1 MSHYAPPLRD
11 MLFAMKELGGLDAVL
26 AQPGHEELSADVVEA
41 ILDEASKFAS
51 NVLAP
56 INKQGD
62 VQGCRWDQGVV
73 TTADGFKEAYK
84 GFCESG
90 WNGMPART
98 EFGGQG
104 MPTLLSTAVLEM
116 WKSSNMAFSL
126 CQMLTLGAVEAIAH
140 HGSPALKERY
150 LPAMVEGRWTGTM
163 NITEPQAG
171 SDLAAIR
178 SKAVAEGEHWRISG
192 TKIFIT
198 WGEHD
203 MAQNIVHLV
212 LARLPDAPP
221 GVKGISLFLC
231 PKFLVNADGS
241 LGERNDLVCASIEHK
256 MGIHGSATAVM
267 SFGEG
272 LGAVGW
278 LIGEPHQGLACM
290 FTMMN
295 HARLNVGLEGVAI
308 SERAYQQARAFA
320 LDRVQGKTLG
330 RSADPSAAG
339 SAAIIGHP
347 DVRRMLMD
355 MKARVEAMRALAYY
369 TAGQMD
375 RAHGH
380 ADPMQRQVA
389 QTLVDLLIPVVKGWC
404 TENALGITSDGVQIH
419 GGMGFIEETGASQH
433 LRDARITTIYE
444 GTTGIQANDLIGR
457 KLARDGGAAMKRL
470 IATMVAD
477 ADSVAAIG
485 KAGDTTL
492 AGMAAALDVG
502 LRALG
507 DATEGMLAMPARDAA
522 AGAVPYLKLCGT
534 VVGGWL
540 MARAALAATTRSKA
554 RGDADV
560 DGDADADF
568 FAAKRVTAH
577 HYALH
582 VLPLAGALRD
592 TVLHGAATTLGLSDT
607 QF

>member
-1 MSHYAPPLRD
+1 MNYSAPLRD
-11 MLFAMKELGGLDAVL
+11 MRFAMKELGGLDAVL
-26 AQPGHEELSADVVEA
+26 AQPGNEELTADLVEA

-62 VQGCRWDQGVV
+62 VQGCRWNRGSV

-116 WKSSNMAFSL
+116 WKASNMAFSL

-140 HGSPALKERY
+140 HGSDELKARY

-178 SKAVAEGEHWRISG
+178 SKAVPEGDHYRVSG

-203 MAQNIVHLV
+203 MAENIVHLV

-221 GVKGISLFLC
+221 GVKGISLFMC
-231 PKFLVNADGS
+231 PKYLVNADGS

-272 LGAVGW
+272 EGAIGW
-278 LIGEPHQGLACM
+278 LVGEPNQGLACM

-308 SERAYQQARAFA
+308 SERAYQQARGFA

-330 RSADPSAAG
+330 RSADPSAAA
-339 SAAIIGHP
+339 SASIIGHP

-380 ADPMQRQVA
+380 ADPVQRKAA
-389 QTLVDLLIPVVKGWC
+389 QTLVDLLIPIVKGWC
-404 TENALGITSDGVQIH
+404 TENALLITSNGVQIH

-470 IATMVAD
+470 ISVMSAD
-477 ADSVAAIG
+477 VDSAAAVG
-485 KAGDTTL
+485 GDGDAAL
-492 AGMAAALDVG
+492 GAMAAALRTG
-502 LRALG
+502 LRALVE
-507 DATEGMLAMPARDAA
+507 ATDGLLAASSRDAA
-522 AGAVPYLKLCGT
+522 AGAVPYLLLCGT
-534 VVGGWL
+534 VIGGWL
-540 MARAALAATTRSKA
+540 MARSARTATEQLASTQLA
-554 RGDADV
+554 RGDP
-560 DGDADADF
+560 DAGF
-568 FAAKRVTAH
+568 LAAKRITAH
-577 HYALH
+577 HYTLH
-582 VLPLAGALRD
+582 VLPQAGALLE
-592 TVLHGAATTLGLSDT
+592 TVLHGAATTLGLSDA